1 MGPNTR
7 SAHRTRPP
15 GSLGPVVQGRVVTSR
30 AAFAIV
36 IAVMVAPS
44 AWSQPIAAPR
54 GGSLE
59 APPYDV
65 RPAVAPPSWRIRF
78 EAGTGPGALAFPATY
93 TVWIPPQVKTLRG
106 VIVHQHGCG
115 EGSCSSGLSA
125 AWDLH
130 WQALARRHDCALLAP
145 AYEQPEGADCQRWC
159 DPRNG
164 SAAAF
169 ERALAELGKASGHPE
184 LATVPWA
191 LWGHSG
197 GGHWAG
203 GMVMIRP
210 ERVVA
215 AWLRSGVPLL
225 AADSAR
231 PGITPHTL
239 PDAALAVP
247 IMCNPGTKEGFT
259 ATDNK
264 FRGVWP
270 ANQAFFK
277 AVRSRGGLVGV
288 AIDPLSSHE
297 CGNSRYLAIPWLDAC
312 LAARLP
318 ARPGDPLRPLPA
330 DAAWLAPITGGEPL
344 PAADVVGDPRA
355 LGWLPDERIAAAWL
369 AYVEDTAVPDPTPP
383 PAPTT
388 LRLAGTTLTWEAE
401 ADLESG
407 LAGFAIERNGAR
419 IATLPE
425 RRRNPF
431 GRPLFQGL
439 LYSDSPPQPLAEM
452 RHVLTAAEA
461 AEPAAYR
468 VVAVNTVGLETPSAR
483 PRQAA
488 DGIVTLHGRDALVIG
503 TVLRYEPAEAKR
515 TLGYWKQAG
524 ETAAWTFLVD
534 RGGEFDVEVLQGC
547 GSGQGGSEMSVVF
560 DAGSGDAEARL
571 TFTVEDTGGFQAFRP
586 RVIGRATLAAGEH
599 TLRITP
605 ERIAKAAACD
615 IREVRLLP
623 AAP

>member
-1 MGPNTR
+1 MSPSIR
-7 SAHRTRPP
+7 SA
-15 GSLGPVVQGRVVTSR
+15 
-30 AAFAIV
+30 AALV
-36 IAVMVAPS
+36 I
-44 AWSQPIAAPR
+44 IAATLAFGAAP
-54 GGSLE
+54 LAAQ

-65 RPAVAPPSWRIRF
+65 RPAVAPPFWQVRY
-78 EAGTGPGALAFPATY
+78 EAATGPGALIFPVTY
-93 TVWIPPQVKTLRG
+93 TAWIPPDVKTLRG

-115 EGSCSSGLSA
+115 PGSCSSGLSG

-130 WQALARRHDCALLAP
+130 WQALARRHDCALVAP
-145 AYEQPEGADCQRWC
+145 AYEQPEGADCQMWC

-169 ERALAELGKASGHPE
+169 ERAIADLGRVSGHPE

-203 GMVMIRP
+203 GMALLRP
-210 ERVVA
+210 ERVAA
-215 AWLRSGVPLL
+215 AWLRSGVPLF
-225 AADSAR
+225 AADPAR
-231 PGITPHTL
+231 AQIKAHAL

-247 IMCNPGTKEGFT
+247 LMCNPGTKEGYSVT
-259 ATDNK
+259 TDK
-264 FRGVWP
+264 FKGVWP

-318 ARPGDPLRPLPA
+318 DRPGEPLRPMPAFAAWLVPITGGQAVAAADAPGDPL
-330 DAAWLAPITGGEPL
+330 
-344 PAADVVGDPRA
+344 A
-355 LGWLPDERIAAAWL
+355 LGWLPNERIAAAWT
-369 AYVEDTAVPDPTPP
+369 AYVKDTAVADSTPP

-388 LRLAGTTLTWEAE
+388 LRLAGTTLTWDAE

-407 LAGFAIERNGAR
+407 LAGFAIERNGER

-425 RRRNPF
+425 RQRNPF

-439 LYSDSPPQPLAEM
+439 LYSDTPPQPLAEM
-452 RHVLTAAEA
+452 RHVLTAEQA

-503 TVLRYEPAEAKR
+503 TVLRYEPAEAKQ

-524 ETAAWTFLVD
+524 ETATWTFLVD
-534 RGGEFDVEVLQGC
+534 CAGEFEVEVLQGC
-547 GSGQGGSEMSVVF
+547 GTGQGGSEMSVVF
-560 DAGSGDAEARL
+560 DAGAGDAESRL
-571 TFTVEDTGGFQAFRP
+571 AFTVEDTGGFQAFRP
-586 RVIGRATLAAGEH
+586 RVIGRLQLAAGGH
-599 TLRITP
+599 TLWITP

>member
-1 MGPNTR
+1 MIAPIR
-7 SAHRTRPP
+7 SAAALAAVAA
-15 GSLGPVVQGRVVTSR
+15 SLALVTAPL
-30 AAFAIV
+30 AA
-36 IAVMVAPS
+36 
-44 AWSQPIAAPR
+44 Q
-54 GGSLE
+54 

-65 RPAVAPPSWRIRF
+65 RPAVAPPYWRIRY
-78 EAGTGPGALAFPATY
+78 EAESEPGGLIFPVTY
-93 TVWIPPQVKTLRG
+93 TAWIPPDVKMLRG
-106 VIVHQHGCG
+106 VMVHQHGCG
-115 EGSCSSGLSA
+115 EGSCSSGLSG

-130 WQALARRHDCALLAP
+130 WQALARRHDFALVAP
-145 AYEQPEGADCQRWC
+145 AYEQPDGADCQMWC

-169 ERALAELGKASGHPE
+169 KKALADLGRASGHPE

-203 GMVMIRP
+203 GMTMLEP

-215 AWLRSGVPLL
+215 AWLRSGVPLFE
-225 AADSAR
+225 ANPDR
-231 PGITPHTL
+231 PGIKPHAL

-247 IMCNPGTKEGFT
+247 MMCNPGTKEGFT
-259 ATDNK
+259 TNDNK
-264 FRGVWP
+264 FKGVWP
-270 ANQAFFK
+270 ANQAFFT

-288 AIDPLSSHE
+288 AIDPLTSHE

-318 ARPGDPLRPLPA
+318 ARPGDPLRPMPA
-330 DAAWLAPITGGEPL
+330 DAAWLTPISGGE
-344 PAADVVGDPRA
+344 AVATNEVTGDPLA
-355 LGWLPDERIAAAWL
+355 LGWLPNERIAAAWM
-369 AYVEDTAVPDPTPP
+369 AYVKDTAVADPTPP
-383 PAPTT
+383 PPPTT
-388 LRLAGTTLTWEAE
+388 LRLAGTTLTWEAD

-407 LAGFAIERNGAR
+407 LAGFAIERNGER

-425 RRRNPF
+425 RQRNPF

-439 LYSDSPPQPLAEM
+439 LYSDTPPQPLAEM
-452 RHVLTAAEA
+452 RHVLTAEQAT
-461 AEPAAYR
+461 EPAAYR
-468 VVAVNTVGLETPSAR
+468 IVAVNTVGLETRSAR

-503 TVLRYEPAEAKR
+503 TVLRYEPAEAKQ

-547 GSGQGGSEMSVVF
+547 GKGQGGSEMSVF
-560 DAGSGDAEARL
+560 FFAGAGDAEKRL
-571 TFTVEDTGGFQAFRP
+571 AFTVEDTGGFQAFRP
-586 RVIGRATLAAGEH
+586 RVIGRLKLAAGEH
-599 TLRITP
+599 TLWITP

-615 IREVRLLP
+615 IREIRLLP
-623 AAP
+623 AGP

>member
-1 MGPNTR
+1 M
-7 SAHRTRPP
+7 
-15 GSLGPVVQGRVVTSR
+15 LL
-30 AAFAIV
+30 AAVPF
-36 IAVMVAPS
+36 
-44 AWSQPIAAPR
+44 AAP
-54 GGSLE
+54 
-59 APPYDV
+59 AQTPPYDA
-65 RPAVAPPSWRIRF
+65 RPEVAPPFWRVRH
-78 EAGTGPGALAFPATY
+78 EAATEPGGLIFPATW
-93 TVWIPPQVKTLRG
+93 TAWIPPGVSTLRG

-115 EGSCSSGLSA
+115 EGSCTSGLSG

-130 WQALARRHDCALLAP
+130 WQALARRHDCALVAP
-145 AYEQPEGADCQRWC
+145 TFEQPEKADCQMWC

-169 ERALAELGKASGHPE
+169 DRALEELGQASGHPE

-203 GMVMIRP
+203 GLSMLRP

-225 AADSAR
+225 AADAGR
-231 PGITPHTL
+231 PTIKPHTL
-239 PDAALAVP
+239 PAAALTVP

-259 ATDNK
+259 
-264 FRGVWP
+264 FRDDIFKGVWP
-270 ANQAFFK
+270 ANQTFFTS
-277 AVRSRGGLVGV
+277 VRSRGGLVGV

-312 LAARLP
+312 LAVRLP
-318 ARPGDPLRPLPA
+318 VRPGEPLHPMPA
-330 DAAWLAPITGGEPL
+330 DSAWLAPITGGEPR
-344 PAADVVGDPRA
+344 AATDAPGDPLS
-355 LGWLPDERIAAAWL
+355 LGWLPNERIAAAWT
-369 AYVEDTAVPDPTPP
+369 AYVKDTAVADATPP

-388 LRLAGTTLTWEAE
+388 LRLAGTTLTWDAE

-407 LAGFAIERNGAR
+407 LAGFAIERNGVR
-419 IATLPE
+419 IATLPQQQ
-425 RRRNPF
+425 RNPF

-439 LYSDSPPQPLAEM
+439 LYSDTPPQPLAEM
-452 RHVLTAAEA
+452 RHVLTAEQA

-483 PRQAA
+483 PRQAD
-488 DGIVTLHGRDALVIG
+488 DGIVTLHGREALVIG

-515 TLGYWKQAG
+515 TLGFWTQAG
-524 ETAAWTFLVD
+524 ETAAWTFAVE
-534 RGGEFDVEVLQGC
+534 RTGEFEVEVLQGC
-547 GSGQGGSEMSVVF
+547 GTGQGGSEMSVVF
-560 DAGSGDAEARL
+560 DAGASAPGTKLD
-571 TFTVEDTGGFQAFRP
+571 FTVEDTGGFQAFRP
-586 RVIGRATLAAGEH
+586 RLIGRVSLPAGEH

-615 IREVRLLP
+615 IRQVRLLP
-623 AAP
+623 VSP